1 MKRAYAI
8 RRSRAAGWAR
18 LCGGLAVPMLVLAAL
33 GTRTG
38 VIPAPALL
46 PVLVVGF
53 VLGLL
58 AFGVA
63 VYALADI
70 WNNGAEG
77 TRVAV
82 AGIVY
87 ALPALLLLGL
97 IAAAAI
103 TYPRLTD
110 ITTNPDDPPEFIRRG
125 APEGTPHGETTALQQ
140 EAYPDLVTRLYPL
153 PLGEVYAAVRTI
165 IQDRGWTIVRDS
177 RPTVMPTTRS
187 EGASTQVGET
197 EEIVRAL
204 ALKSVMT
211 QSRGAAEEL
220 AESAAARAELRE
232 TAGNIATLEATA
244 PTLIFGFRDE
254 VVVRLR
260 GTPEGTEVDMRSAS
274 EIGAHDLGQNARRV
288 RAFFAK
294 LDSVLLPDPGAPG
307 VSGFASA
314 GQ

>member
-1 MKRAYAI
+1 
-8 RRSRAAGWAR
+8 
-18 LCGGLAVPMLVLAAL
+18 VLVLAAL

-46 PVLVVGF
+46 PALVVGF

-77 TRVAV
+77 ARVAV

-87 ALPALLLLGL
+87 ALPVLLLLGL

-110 ITTNPDDPPEFIRRG
+110 VTTNPDDPPEFIRRG
-125 APEGTPHGETTALQQ
+125 APDGAPLRETAALQRQ
-140 EAYPDLVTRLYPL
+140 AYPDLVTRLYPL
-153 PLGEVYAAVRTI
+153 PLGEVYVAVRTI
-165 IQDRGWTIVRDS
+165 IQDDRGWKIVRDS
-177 RPTVMPTTRS
+177 RPTVMPMQRPET
-187 EGASTQVGET
+187 ASAQVGET

-211 QSRGAAEEL
+211 QSRGASEAL

-244 PTLIFGFRDE
+244 PTLIFGFRDD

-294 LDSVLLPDPGAPG
+294 LDSVLLPDPEAPG